1 MSLRL
6 KRKFRVDSN
15 VAGSLARDFSP
26 KVTAA
31 ETAPT
36 KTQTALIVLL
46 LVALTLTV
54 YIRVAWY
61 PFINYDDGPYVFE
74 NSHVTSGLSWRT
86 VRWAFTSFEVA
97 NWHPLTWMSHALDY
111 QLYGLHAGGHHVT
124 SLLLHVANAVLL
136 CLLLLR
142 VTGAKWRSFLVAA
155 LFAIHPLNVESV
167 AWVAERKSLLCTF
180 FFLLALGAYGWY
192 SRQPG
197 VVRYLSVAALFLL
210 GLASK
215 PMVISFPFVLLLLD
229 FWPLG
234 RIEGWSS
241 PPANFPVHQARFSR
255 LVLEKLPLLVFS
267 FASGVVTFIAQ
278 RKGGTV
284 TVTEAGWTFG
294 WRIQNA
300 FHSYAMYLCKAFFP
314 VGLAPF
320 YPGAVLHWR
329 EVAWAVLLLLLA
341 GCVVWKFHTGCS
353 YLITGFLWFLGTMV
367 PVIGIVQVGGQAMAD
382 RYTYLPMI
390 GIFVA
395 VVWGLSEAADA
406 QSIGIPWRCVAA
418 VLVLGSMALATLR
431 QVDYWKSSLDL
442 WTHALQVT
450 RSNSLSEVNLGG
462 SLLSLGREDE
472 AYIHFQRALVS
483 EPDDPIALLQSG
495 IYLVKHGRY
504 QESIETL
511 ERFVRT
517 SRDPREITSAY
528 RYLGVAYGE
537 LRNSNPRE

>member
-1 MSLRL
+1 LRL

-46 LVALTLTV
+46 LVALTLAV

-124 SLLLHVANAVLL
+124 SLLLHVANAVQL

-142 VTGAKWRSFLVAA
+142 VTGARWRSFLVAA

-167 AWVAERKSLLCTF
+167 AWVAERKNLLCTF

-192 SRQPG
+192 SRKPG
-197 VVRYLSVAALFLL
+197 VVRYLSVAALFVM

-215 PMVISFPFVLLLLD
+215 PMVITFPFVLLLLD

-241 PPANFPVHQARFSR
+241 PPANFQVHRARFSR

-267 FASGVVTFIAQ
+267 FASGVITFVAQ
-278 RKGGTV
+278 RNGGTV
-284 TVTEAGWTFG
+284 TASEAGWTLG

-300 FHSYAMYLCKAFFP
+300 FHSYAMYLCKSFFP

-320 YPGAVLHWR
+320 YPGAILHWW
-329 EVAWAVLLLLLA
+329 EVAWAVLLLLGA
-341 GCVVWKFHTGCS
+341 GCVVWKFHTGRS
-353 YLITGFLWFLGTMV
+353 HLMTGFLWFLGTML

-382 RYTYLPMI
+382 RYTYIPMI
-390 GIFVA
+390 GIFVV
-395 VVWGLSEAADA
+395 VVWGLSEAAEA
-406 QSIGIPWRCVAA
+406 QSIRCVAA
-418 VLVLGSMALATLR
+418 VLVLGSMALVTLR
-431 QVDYWKSSLDL
+431 QLDYWKSSVDL
-442 WTHALQVT
+442 WTRALQVT

-462 SLLSLGREDE
+462 SLLSLGCEDE

-495 IYLVKHGRY
+495 IYLLKHGRY
-504 QESIETL
+504 QESIENL

-517 SRDPREITSAY
+517 SRDPRAITSAY

>member
-1 MSLRL
+1 M
-6 KRKFRVDSN
+6 
-15 VAGSLARDFSP
+15 
-26 KVTAA
+26 
-31 ETAPT
+31 
-36 KTQTALIVLL
+36 
-46 LVALTLTV
+46 
-54 YIRVAWY
+54 
-61 PFINYDDGPYVFE
+61 
-74 NSHVTSGLSWRT
+74 SGLSWRT

-97 NWHPLTWMSHALDY
+97 NWHPLTWMSHALDC
-111 QLYGLHAGGHHVT
+111 QLYGLHAGGHHAT
-124 SLLLHVANAVLL
+124 SLLLHVTNAVLL

-142 VTGAKWRSFLVAA
+142 ATGARWRSFLVAA

-167 AWVAERKSLLCTF
+167 AWVAERKNLLCTF

-192 SRQPG
+192 SRKPG
-197 VVRYLSVAALFLL
+197 VMRYLSVAALFVL

-215 PMVISFPFVLLLLD
+215 PMVITFPFVLLLLD

-267 FASGVVTFIAQ
+267 FASGVITFVAQ
-278 RKGGTV
+278 RNAGTV
-284 TVTEAGWTFG
+284 TASEAGWTLG

-300 FHSYAMYLCKAFFP
+300 FHSYAMYLCKSFFP

-320 YPGAVLHWR
+320 YPGAILHWW
-329 EVAWAVLLLLLA
+329 EVAWPVLLLLCA
-341 GCVVWKFHTGCS
+341 GCVVWKFHTGRS
-353 YLITGFLWFLGTMV
+353 SLITGFLWFLGALV
-367 PVIGIVQVGGQAMAD
+367 PVIGIIQVGGQAMAD
-382 RYTYLPMI
+382 RYTYIPMI

-395 VVWGLSEAADA
+395 VVWGLPEAAEA

-418 VLVLGSMALATLR
+418 VLVLGSMALVTLR
-431 QVDYWKSSLDL
+431 QVYYWKSSLDL
-442 WTHALQVT
+442 WTRALQVT

-462 SLLSLGREDE
+462 SLMSLGREDE

-504 QESIETL
+504 QEAIETL
-511 ERFVRT
+511 ERFVRS
-517 SRDPREITSAY
+517 SRDPREIASAY

-537 LRNSNPRE
+537 LRNSTPRE